1 MSLPI
6 SETIRYRRSVR
17 AFDGTPL
24 MENDKKALLDYAGS
38 VSNPYGLAIEW
49 HLLDAAARGI
59 GSPVITGEDTYIAG
73 KMKKAPHAEEAFGFA
88 FEKILLH
95 AAAEGIGSTIIA
107 GTMDR
112 KTFERAIDLQA
123 DEVMPCVSPL
133 GYPASRMSLR
143 ESLMRKGIKAAT
155 RLPFEALFYHGDWS
169 TPLNPEGIGALGKV
183 LELVRLAP
191 SAVNKQPWRVLVT
204 EQGAHFYEKPGKG
217 YKSADGWDIQKIDM
231 GIALCHFD
239 LGMEEYGLPCRFSLE
254 DPGLPHPEELS
265 YIASYLLA

>member
-1 MSLPI
+1 MSLPV

-24 MENDKKALLDYAGS
+24 TEKDKTALLDFARS
-38 VSNPYGLAIEW
+38 VSNPYGLSIKW
-49 HLLDAAARGI
+49 QLLSAKAQGL

-88 FEKILLH
+88 FERILLQ
-95 AAAEGIGSTIIA
+95 AAAEGIGSTMIA

-112 KTFERAIDLQA
+112 KAFERAIGLQA

-143 ESLMRKGIKAAT
+143 ESLMRKGIKADT
-155 RLPFEALFYHGDWS
+155 RLPFEELFYCGDWG
-169 TPLNPEGIGALGKV
+169 TPLHPEGLGALGKV

-191 SAVNKQPWRVLVT
+191 SAVNKQPWRILVT

-239 LGMEEYGLPCRFSLE
+239 LGMEEYGLPRRFSLE
-254 DPGLPHPEELS
+254 DPGLPHPEELV